1 MPYSHVNSFISYSVT
16 YLLSLKVLTLLEN
29 IWQLKIKSEF
39 ESCNAKTYILWLTTS
54 CLLIFLIFIWSGI
67 KEEPKQQNNNRT
79 NLKYY
84 QKNPWN
90 KLFNILHCFAPFTS
104 LTNCAMAFLLSKP
117 TLKHTFPIL
126 PYAHLLFHTV
136 AVHYVTIHL
145 LQTILLLAIA
155 VHPLRN
161 QKLFLSILLILFQ
174 IFFSF
179 VNITFGFLCL
189 LHCYWSF
196 FLFFQFFLFSCLT
209 Q

>member
-1 MPYSHVNSFISYSVT
+1 MAVKNQIRIWI
-16 YLLSLKVLTLLEN
+16 LQCKN
-29 IWQLKIKSEF
+29 IYIMTHYKS
-39 ESCNAKTYILWLTTS
+39 CQ
-54 CLLIFLIFIWSGI
+54 LIFLIFIWSGI
-67 KEEPKQQNNNRT
+67 KEEPKQQNNPNRT

-117 TLKHTFPIL
+117 TLKHTFSIL

-161 QKLFLSILLILFQ
+161 QKLFLSIFLILFQ

-179 VNITFGFLCL
+179 VDITFGFLCL